1 MYEIEYEFR
10 EEDLVHFNEL
20 RIKSDEILQKD
31 ISKNKLFAPGAMLLI
46 GFFYYVYYGDMA
58 TTAYIALLAIGWL
71 IVTPYVTKMDLRRQ
85 FLTKYTDKEK
95 NDMFGLHKLRIEQ
108 DYLAEQSPG
117 GKHKNFWKDMVRVEY
132 LEKYIHIYLD
142 LDSAIVIPK
151 ETMKSGDLQ
160 KFAEQAESMI
170 ERLS

>member
-1 MYEIEYEFR
+1 MFEIEYEFR

-20 RIKSDEILQKD
+20 RIKNDKILQKD
-31 ISKNKLFAPGAMLLI
+31 VSRNKFFAPGAMLLI

-58 TTAYIALLAIGWL
+58 ITAYISFLAVGWL
-71 IVTPYVTKMDLRRQ
+71 IMTPYITKMDFRRQ
-85 FLTKYTDKEK
+85 FLEKYTAKEK
-95 NDMFGLHKLRIEQ
+95 LDMFGRHKLRIEQ

-117 GKHKNFWKDMVRVEY
+117 GKHKNYWKDMVRVDY

-142 LDSAIVIPK
+142 LNSAIVIPK
-151 ETMKSGDLQ
+151 ETMKQGDLQ